1 MGKKK
6 LITCLDVRD
15 GILTKGVKFLGNKD
29 IGDPVEA
36 AKKYCEQGIDE
47 IVFYDITATHENRS
61 TSMDIAAKVAAQITV
76 PFAIGG
82 GIRSL
87 EDFRA
92 AIAAGANKVHINSA
106 AVREP
111 DLIAK
116 AAQEF
121 GPDCVVLSMDV
132 QNVGSSPAIP
142 SGFEVVTNGGRNH
155 TGMDAVEWAKRGVEL
170 GACEIVL
177 NSIDGD
183 GTQAGYDI
191 PLHQAVA
198 KVVNVPVVASG
209 GAGTIQHIYD
219 VLTEGDAQVALIA
232 SMLHFGEYTVTDIK
246 NSPLCA
252 GLFG

>member
-1 MGKKK
+1 MGNKK

-15 GILTKGVKFLGNKD
+15 GVLTKGVKFLGNKD
-29 IGDPVEA
+29 IGDPIEA

-61 TSMDIAAKVAAQITV
+61 TSMDVAAKVAAQVTV

-92 AIAAGANKVHINSA
+92 AIDAGACKVHINSA
-106 AVREP
+106 AVHNP
-111 DLIAK
+111 GLIAE
-116 AAQEF
+116 AVQAF
-121 GPDCVVLSMDV
+121 GPACVVLSMDV
-132 QNVGSSPAIP
+132 QNVEPSAAIP
-142 SGFEVVTNGGRNH
+142 SGFEVVTNGGRNY

-170 GACEIVL
+170 GACEVVL

-183 GTQAGYDI
+183 GTQEGYDI
-191 PLHQAVA
+191 PLHRAMAQVIS
-198 KVVNVPVVASG
+198 VPVVASG

-219 VLTEGDAQVALIA
+219 VLTEGGAQVALVS
-232 SMLHFGEYTVTDIK
+232 SMLHFGGYTVADIK
-246 NSPLCA
+246 NSELCA